1 MLERALTQPEGIA
14 SDPRDL
20 DWVAKNIPCQESC
33 PAHTD
38 IPGYLGAIY
47 RGEFDEAYRINLRD
61 NVFPAVLGRVCS
73 RPCEE
78 TCRHGWDGLGDSLAI
93 CFSKRAA
100 SDLKSEDIVVFD
112 RLYPETGKKIA
123 IIGAGPAG
131 LACARNLSMMGHT
144 PTVYEKHNKPGGMM
158 NQGIPEFRL
167 PREHIDREIDQVRR
181 QGVEIICNTSIGIDI
196 TMREL
201 LDTQDAV
208 VMACG
213 TLRENY
219 LRLPG
224 ADLEGIYHGIPW
236 LLEANENDK
245 APVGDNLLVI
255 GGGFTAMDCSR
266 TAYRLGAKQIRVCYR
281 RSVNEMLITPG
292 ELEELE
298 VEGIPMDFM
307 VSPKEYI
314 GENGHIKA
322 MRFIKTELGEPD
334 ESGRRRPIEIE
345 GSEFD
350 VPADIILLATG
361 QFPKTDFIDKDL
373 YRKLVGDDEWLLSSP
388 GQKTALEQIFA
399 AGDFSTGAATLIE
412 AIAHGKQCALDVDTY
427 LMGNRRMQEV
437 AYVEDGREFP
447 RTREMDLVDLH
458 DMPTLPL
465 EARDLTNEVEQ
476 GYEESAAKEESARCY
491 LCYYK
496 YEIDNSRC
504 IQCDQCIVVKPRPD
518 CIVRTPSL
526 ELDPDGR
533 IVEFGNNKGTDSY
546 NDEYFINQNDCIRCN
561 ACLEVCPTGCIS
573 VQKVSRCVTKSD
585 ATEPIPV

>member
-1 MLERALTQPEGIA
+1 
-14 SDPRDL
+14 
-20 DWVAKNIPCQESC
+20 
-33 PAHTD
+33 
-38 IPGYLGAIY
+38 
-47 RGEFDEAYRINLRD
+47 
-61 NVFPAVLGRVCS
+61 
-73 RPCEE
+73 
-78 TCRHGWDGLGDSLAI
+78 
-93 CFSKRAA
+93 
-100 SDLKSEDIVVFD
+100 
-112 RLYPETGKKIA
+112 
-123 IIGAGPAG
+123 
-131 LACARNLSMMGHT
+131 
-144 PTVYEKHNKPGGMM
+144 
-158 NQGIPEFRL
+158 
-167 PREHIDREIDQVRR
+167 
-181 QGVEIICNTSIGIDI
+181 
-196 TMREL
+196 
-201 LDTQDAV
+201 
-208 VMACG
+208 
-213 TLRENY
+213 
-219 LRLPG
+219 
-224 ADLEGIYHGIPW
+224 
-236 LLEANENDK
+236 
-245 APVGDNLLVI
+245 
-255 GGGFTAMDCSR
+255 CSR

-476 GYEESAAKEESARCY
+476 
-491 LCYYK
+491 
-496 YEIDNSRC
+496 
-504 IQCDQCIVVKPRPD
+504 
-518 CIVRTPSL
+518 
-526 ELDPDGR
+526 
-533 IVEFGNNKGTDSY
+533 
-546 NDEYFINQNDCIRCN
+546 
-561 ACLEVCPTGCIS
+561 
-573 VQKVSRCVTKSD
+573 
-585 ATEPIPV
+585 